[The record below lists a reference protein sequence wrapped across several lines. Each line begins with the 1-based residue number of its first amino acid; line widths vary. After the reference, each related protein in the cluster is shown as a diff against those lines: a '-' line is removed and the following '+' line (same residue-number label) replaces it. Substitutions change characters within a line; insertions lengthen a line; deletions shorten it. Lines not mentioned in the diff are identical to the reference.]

1 MSSAKIIAAIKSG
14 QANVGVESLAA
25 VIIAMSPIRI
35 SSTLVIDAPRSGA
48 IVTPESLSSIVRE
61 WPAAMPL

>member
-25 VIIAMSPIRI
+25 VIVAISPIRV
-35 SSTLVIDAPRSGA
+35 SSVLVIDAPRSGA
-48 IVTPESLSSIVRE
+48 IVTPESVSSIVRE
-61 WPAAMPL
+61 WPTAMSL

>member
-1 MSSAKIIAAIKSG
+1 MSSTKIIAAIRSG

-25 VIIAMSPIRI
+25 VIIAMSPIRV
-35 SSTLVIDAPRSGA
+35 SSALVIDAGA
-48 IVTPESLSSIVRE
+48 IVTPESVSSIVRE